1 MLGFVN
7 HDLFQISYKPTI
19 VGWPNILQIISPK
32 YDSNIIEFLIATLE
46 YYGYLFIVL
55 LVPLYLNTHILR
67 IYKVLEQSIFPI

>member
-19 VGWPNILQIISPK
+19 LGWPNILQIISPK
-32 YDSNIIEFLIATLE
+32 YDSNIVEFLTLILITTLE
-46 YYGYLFIVL
+46 YYGYS
-55 LVPLYLNTHILR
+55 NTPILR